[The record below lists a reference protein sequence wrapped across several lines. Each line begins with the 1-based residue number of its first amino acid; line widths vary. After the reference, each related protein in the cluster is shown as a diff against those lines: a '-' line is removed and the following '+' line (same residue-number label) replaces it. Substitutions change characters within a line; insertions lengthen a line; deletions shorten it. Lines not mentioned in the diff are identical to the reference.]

1 MLQTG
6 GGISIR
12 EIPETEHRGMVK
24 KMKGLTEKQKQVLEF
39 IESFE
44 EANGMA
50 PTVYEIAENFSV
62 KTSTI
67 FSHLR
72 ALQRKKY
79 LSRSSKARSIMISR
93 PLHPKRRP
101 AGLRSIPL
109 LDLHAISRKSEPL
122 KEIFCD
128 ASFLHRA
135 SGASDLR
142 NLFAVTMEDDS
153 LHNKGILHGD
163 VAILRRHPAAIHAGD
178 VVLAMIG
185 GHPEFRECTRI
196 NSETVEISDAESGRE
211 HQVFPLEEAPLKG
224 VIVSVQRAL

>member
-1 MLQTG
+1 
-6 GGISIR
+6 
-12 EIPETEHRGMVK
+12 
-24 KMKGLTEKQKQVLEF
+24 MKGLTEKQKQVLEF
-39 IESFE
+39 IECFE

-50 PTVYEIAENFSV
+50 PTVYEIAEHFSV

-72 ALQRKKY
+72 ALQKKKY
-79 LSRSSKARSIMISR
+79 LSRTSKARSIVLVK

-109 LDLHAISRKSEPL
+109 MDLSSINKKSAPL

-128 ASFLHRA
+128 ASFLSRA
-135 SGASDLR
+135 SSASDLR
-142 NLFAVTMEDDS
+142 NLFAVTMKGNM
-153 LHNKGILHGD
+153 LQNKGILNGD

-185 GHPEFRECTRI
+185 DQPQFRECTKI
-196 NSETVEISDAESGRE
+196 NNESVEISNAVPGGAP
-211 HQVFPLEEAPLKG
+211 HIFPLEDAPLKG
-224 VIVSVQRAL
+224 VVVSVQRSL

>member
-1 MLQTG
+1 
-6 GGISIR
+6 
-12 EIPETEHRGMVK
+12 
-24 KMKGLTEKQKQVLEF
+24 MKGLTDKQRQVLEF

-72 ALQRKKY
+72 SLQKKKY
-79 LSRSSKARSIMISR
+79 LSRSSKARSIMVSK

-109 LDLHAISRKSEPL
+109 LDLHELSRKAEPL

-135 SGASDLR
+135 SGVSDLR
-142 NLFAVTMEDDS
+142 NLFAVTMEDDT
-153 LHNKGILHGD
+153 LHDKGIFHGD
-163 VAILRRHPAAIHAGD
+163 VAILRRHPAAIHTGD

-185 GHPEFRECTRI
+185 GHPEFKECTRI
-196 NSETVEISDAESGRE
+196 SSETVEISDAGHGAK
-211 HQVFPLEEAPLKG
+211 HQVFPLEDAPLKG
-224 VIVSVQRAL
+224 VVVSVQRSL

>member
-1 MLQTG
+1 
-6 GGISIR
+6 
-12 EIPETEHRGMVK
+12 
-24 KMKGLTEKQKQVLEF
+24 MKGLTEKQRQVLEF

-44 EANGMA
+44 ETNGMA

-79 LSRSSKARSIMISR
+79 LSRSSKARSIMVTK
-93 PLHPKRRP
+93 PMHPRRRP

-109 LDLHAISRKSEPL
+109 MDLQSIDKKMPPL

-135 SGASDLR
+135 SSVSDLR
-142 NLFAVTMEDDS
+142 NLFAVRMNDDD
-153 LHNKGILHGD
+153 LQEKGILSGD
-163 VAILRRHPAAIHAGD
+163 VAILRKHPVSLHTGD
-178 VVLAMIG
+178 VVLAMIDD
-185 GHPEFRECTRI
+185 HPEFRECTGI
-196 NSETVEISDAESGRE
+196 GNGSVEISGGQRDKVPRSY
-211 HQVFPLEEAPLKG
+211 PLEEAPFKG
-224 VIVSVQRAL
+224 VIVSVQRSL